1 MDARARRVL
10 KVIAGVA
17 IGVVVIGAALQAVN
31 YREVHSTL
39 CEWGQCKAE
48 GSLLSFDLKIDPKK
62 LPQALSA
69 VEPPPMKA
77 NAALLRRGCD
87 GQWTAAFGVRL
98 DVGPWAAG
106 EQFEFDTGCL
116 DGFLHSAHVRLAGA
130 RVRYGACKAS
140 LDKVSA
146 DWTDALRAGVAAQV
160 APDAVDGCA
169 SLLPA
174 RDAAAARE
182 LVARSVAVDVRY
194 SLPYDRRSE
203 LFGDAAASSP
213 PSSAGGWVRRGLAK
227 METVHDL
234 NVTLPGGSASLQFAS
249 KPGAATAGT
258 SPELALTLGAEG
270 RVLSLLPENL
280 KQTIAPGRPLRI
292 RWNLD
297 HESGRVLINDQTIQ
311 RAAPAPR
318 PPGPT
323 RLQPTECGTTF
334 TATAPALY
342 FVEADDR
349 GEPQNPEQVQAVF
362 RALDEANAG
371 AGALVAVFVH
381 GWQHSAAPGDS
392 YACDYAKLIS
402 AVEGMENHA
411 ARAVGRPPRKVL
423 GVYVGW
429 PGNLYANEMAN
440 ATTFWNRLQ
449 AADRLGDEGA
459 LLRQLIPGLAQRV
472 AGRARDP
479 RADRRSALIVTGHS
493 LGGRAVFHAMRG
505 GLTSTPASAPA
516 PTPAAPDLVLLV
528 NPAFSAEIYR
538 AIHEREL
545 KCEPIGLPLLSFS
558 SRADSVTRQV
568 YPAGQAVTFE
578 RAAPK
583 PAPFPEHV
591 YTAANFREFVTHEL
605 RMELLRGEPPRPD
618 GEQSILRGFLRA
630 PQGSNELYSDNPV
643 TVYRQPQSG
652 YPRADD
658 AWYRMS
664 LESVSSM
671 PARCPASRTKVI
683 EVDPRI
689 IPDHGTI
696 FTPPFMEYVVR
707 TLNRAALGAGG
718 VPRGG

>member
-1 MDARARRVL
+1 L

-17 IGVVVIGAALQAVN
+17 IGLVVIGAALQAVN
-31 YREVHSTL
+31 HRAVHSTL
-39 CEWGQCKAE
+39 CEWGECDSK
-48 GSLLSFDLKIDPKK
+48 GSLLSFDLEIDSKK
-62 LPQALSA
+62 LPQALST
-69 VEPPPMKA
+69 VKPPRTKA
-77 NAALLRRGCD
+77 NVALLRRGCD
-87 GQWTAAFGVRL
+87 GQWMVAFGVRL
-98 DVGPWAAG
+98 DIGPWAVG
-106 EQFEFDTGCL
+106 KQVDFEPGCV
-116 DGFLHSAHVRLAGA
+116 DAFRQSVHVLLAGA
-130 RVRYGACKAS
+130 QVRYDQCVAR
-140 LDKVSA
+140 LDPVSVG
-146 DWTDALRAGVAAQV
+146 WTDALTARVIAQV
-160 APDAVDGCA
+160 APEAVDGCA

-174 RDAAAARE
+174 DLGAAAARA
-182 LVARSVAVDVRY
+182 LVARSVALDVRY
-194 SLPYDRRSE
+194 SLPYGRPNE
-203 LFGDAAASSP
+203 LSDGSAAS
-213 PSSAGGWVRRGLAK
+213 PSSAGGWVRRGLAR

-234 NVTLPGGSASLQFAS
+234 KVTLPGGSASLQVAS
-249 KPGAATAGT
+249 KPDAATAGS
-258 SPELALTLGAEG
+258 SPQLAVTLSAEG
-270 RVLSLLPENL
+270 SVLSLLPEHL
-280 KQTIAPGRPLRI
+280 KQTLAHGRPLRI

-297 HESGRVLINDQTIQ
+297 HESGRVFVNDQAIQ
-311 RAAPAPR
+311 RVAPAPR

-323 RLQPTECGTTF
+323 RLQASECGTTF
-334 TATAPALY
+334 TAAAPALY
-342 FVEADDR
+342 FVEAGDR
-349 GEPQNPEQVQAVF
+349 GEPQNPQQVQAVF
-362 RALDEANAG
+362 RALDEANVG

-411 ARAVGRPPRKVL
+411 ARAVGRPPRKVI

-429 PGNLYANEMAN
+429 PGNLYANEIAN

-449 AADRLGDEGA
+449 TADRLGDEGA

-472 AGRARDP
+472 ATRGRDP
-479 RADRRSALIVTGHS
+479 RADRRSALVVTGHS
-493 LGGRAVFHAMRG
+493 LGGRAVFHAMRT
-505 GLTSTPASAPA
+505 GLTSTPGSAP
-516 PTPAAPDLVLLV
+516 TTAAPDLVLLV

-545 KCEPIGLPLLSFS
+545 QCQPIGLPLLSFS

-568 YPAGQAVTFE
+568 YPAGQAVTFD

-605 RMELLRGEPPRPD
+605 RMELLRGEAPRPD

-630 PQGSNELYSDNPV
+630 PLGSNELYSDNPV

-652 YPRADD
+652 HPRPDD

-664 LESVSSM
+664 LEGVSSM